1 MKSRQGFT
9 LLEVAIA
16 TTLLTVVL
24 GASMRMIDSSA
35 KASNVHRVRARAI
48 NVADET
54 MDRLVLELSQTAGGN
69 AGGLGAKYT
78 LEPDGVRFQRVVGI
92 GIAGGGFGDQIWSEE
107 IRFHWDRDTELV
119 TRQVGADEPTVIA
132 RGITGF
138 SCSQNAEGQFVCT
151 ATCTRRAPSGE
162 LLVIE
167 RTLRATPLN
176 LLD

>member
-16 TTLLTVVL
+16 TTLLAVVL
-24 GASMRMIDSSA
+24 GATMRMIDSSA

-54 MDRLVLELSQTAGGN
+54 IDRLVVELSQTAEGN
-69 AGGLGAKYT
+69 VAGLGTKYT
-78 LEPDGVRFQRVVGI
+78 LEPDGVRFQRVTGVGTDSV
-92 GIAGGGFGDQIWSEE
+92 GFGQPVWSEE
-107 IRFHWDRDTELV
+107 IRFRWDRDTELV
-119 TRQVGADEPTVIA
+119 TRQVGAGEPTVIA
-132 RGITGF
+132 RGITDF
-138 SCSQNAEGQFVCT
+138 SCSRNAEGQFVCT
-151 ATCTRRAPSGE
+151 TTCTRRAPSGE
-162 LLVIE
+162 PLVIK